1 MSCNGSDL
9 LWCTQSSAWAG
20 VRVRAL
26 LASASVAG
34 DPKGGLLNEVG
45 VNWGG

>member
-20 VRVRAL
+20 VRAL
-26 LASASVAG
+26 LASAFVAG